1 MTELQA
7 KAINRIHDA
16 FQTASQFYSKDF
28 NLPTI
33 SFKLKGR
40 RAGYASY
47 TRNKVA
53 LNNEMLHA
61 NGDAFINDTPGHE
74 AAHLIAYHVYGTSIR
89 PHGIEWKKGLTKNIT
104 KNNSVIFVDVVEVLE
119 PSPKSLD
126 EAKGIITADYQ
137 NYLEKEWIKELRG
150 KYPVTV
156 DEKVLNSFE
165 GK

>member
-1 MTELQA
+1 M
-7 KAINRIHDA
+7 
-16 FQTASQFYSKDF
+16 
-28 NLPTI
+28 
-33 SFKLKGR
+33 
-40 RAGYASY
+40 
-47 TRNKVA
+47 V
-53 LNNEMLHA
+53 LN
-61 NGDAFINDTPGHE
+61 G
-74 AAHLIAYHVYGTSIR
+74 
-89 PHGIEWKKGLTKNIT
+89 KGLTKNIT